1 MERDVSNHTSRE
13 RASRVNRPN
22 PTVERNPSLSD
33 TGLMPHIGLPLQGR
47 ELVHIQRLI
56 GNRAATRII
65 TTSPPL
71 SVSTKSL
78 QRKDND
84 FSDVD
89 SKQFRVSGGK
99 TDRKIEVVERT
110 QKRNGQ
116 VVYYA
121 TGEVTGFRGKRPI
134 IQKYDTPVSLGNW
147 YPAVTHINGM
157 AVTPESGI
165 NSAVALL
172 DAVNDAMG
180 SATDSAFDQ
189 SAIDVLYTYSAQRG
203 GIVSDLWDCIKGKV
217 RVNDR
222 ATGKQ
227 VEIMLDAIA
236 RKKRTTVSAH
246 SRGTIK
252 TDNAVRK
259 VHKKITREL
268 LPSLRKQHYNALVK
282 KWKNSDTGIGIGPK
296 ELAEMEL
303 FRMAEQEAKQVMD
316 RYIQLIYAGNAVQYP
331 SSALKPT
338 LFVGG
343 LDFVSMSVGSYTK
356 LISGA
361 KSVGKFAGHGFNKNY
376 SKAVGKE
383 IAQDLQN
390 R

>member
-1 MERDVSNHTSRE
+1 M
-13 RASRVNRPN
+13 
-22 PTVERNPSLSD
+22 
-33 TGLMPHIGLPLQGR
+33 
-47 ELVHIQRLI
+47 
-56 GNRAATRII
+56 
-65 TTSPPL
+65 
-71 SVSTKSL
+71 STKSL

>member
-1 MERDVSNHTSRE
+1 MPDRTARE
-13 RASRVNRPN
+13 RANRANAPKISIKNGLSRFDAGVTPQ
-22 PTVERNPSLSD
+22 
-33 TGLMPHIGLPLQGR
+33 IGLQLQGR
-47 ELVHIQRLI
+47 EVVQLQRLI
-56 GNRAATRII
+56 GNRATARIVATQRIQ
-65 TTSPPL
+65 PAP
-71 SVSTKSL
+71 TKAL
-78 QRKDND
+78 QRKGKD
-84 FSDVD
+84 FSDLD
-89 SKQFRVSGGK
+89 STQFRVSGGK

-110 QKRNGQ
+110 QKPNGQ
-116 VVYYA
+116 VVYFA
-121 TGEVTGFRGKRPI
+121 TGEVTGFNGKRPI
-134 IQKYDTPVSLGNW
+134 IRQYDVPVSLGNW
-147 YPAVTHINGM
+147 YPSVTHINGM
-157 AVTPESGI
+157 AVAPQSGL

-203 GIVSDLWDCIKGKV
+203 GLVSDLWDCIKGKV

-227 VEIMLDAIA
+227 VEIMLDAIT

-259 VHKKITREL
+259 VHKKTTRDL

-282 KWKNSDTGIGIGPK
+282 KWEGADTGIGIGPK
-296 ELAEMEL
+296 EMAEMEL
-303 FRMAEQEAKQVMD
+303 YRMAEQEAKQVMD

-343 LDFVSMSVGSYTK
+343 LDFVSMTVGSYTK

-361 KSVGKFAGHGFNKNY
+361 KSVGKLAGHGFSKNY
-376 SKAVGKE
+376 SKAVGTA
-383 IAQDLQN
+383 IAQDIRN

>member
-1 MERDVSNHTSRE
+1 MPNHTPRE
-13 RASRVNRPN
+13 RAARANKPNVNTEHSALRFDAGLTSHTGFGLLSRDV
-22 PTVERNPSLSD
+22 VQL
-33 TGLMPHIGLPLQGR
+33 
-47 ELVHIQRLI
+47 QRLI
-56 GNRAATRII
+56 GNRAAARMIATQR
-65 TTSPPL
+65 TQSAP
-71 SVSTKSL
+71 TKSL
-78 QRKDND
+78 QRKGKD
-84 FSDVD
+84 FSDLD
-89 SKQFRVSGGK
+89 STQFRVSGGK

-110 QKRNGQ
+110 QKPNGQ
-116 VVYYA
+116 VVYFA
-121 TGEVTGFRGKRPI
+121 TGEVTGFNGKRPI
-134 IQKYDTPVSLGNW
+134 IKKYDAPVSLGNW
-147 YPAVTHINGM
+147 YPSVTHINGM
-157 AVTPESGI
+157 AVAPQSGL

-217 RVNDR
+217 RVNDQ

-236 RKKRTTVSAH
+236 RQKRTTVSAH

-259 VHKKITREL
+259 VHKKTTRDL
-268 LPSLRKQHYNALVK
+268 LPSLRKQHYNALVI
-282 KWKNSDTGIGIGPK
+282 KWKDSDTGIGIGPK
-296 ELAEMEL
+296 EMAEMEL
-303 FRMAEQEAKQVMD
+303 YRMAEQEAKRLMD
-316 RYIQLIYAGNAVQYP
+316 TYIQLIYAGNAVQYP

-338 LFVGG
+338 LYVGG

-361 KSVGKFAGHGFNKNY
+361 KSVGKLAGHGFSKNY
-376 SKAVGKE
+376 SKAVGKS
-383 IAQDLQN
+383 IAQDIRN

>member
-1 MERDVSNHTSRE
+1 MTERTRANRSNAVAKRQDRLGGPPRVDVSHLPDAAFPLRSRE
-13 RASRVNRPN
+13 IVQLQRV
-22 PTVERNPSLSD
+22 
-33 TGLMPHIGLPLQGR
+33 
-47 ELVHIQRLI
+47 I
-56 GNRAATRII
+56 GNRATARMIHHM
-65 TTSPPL
+65 
-71 SVSTKSL
+71 
-78 QRKDND
+78 QRPSASSSGLVQRQD

-89 SKQFRVSGGK
+89 STQYRVSGGK
-99 TDRKIEVVERT
+99 TNRKIEVVERT
-110 QKRNGQ
+110 QKPNGQ
-116 VVYYA
+116 VVYLA
-121 TGEVTGFRGKRPI
+121 TGEVIGFNGKRPI
-134 IQKYDTPVSLGNW
+134 VKKYEPPVSLGNW
-147 YPAVTHINGM
+147 YPSVTHINGM
-157 AVTPESGI
+157 AVTPQSGI

-203 GIVSDLWDCIKGKV
+203 GLVSDLWDCIKGKV
-217 RVNDR
+217 RINDK

-259 VHKKITREL
+259 VHKRVTRDL
-268 LPSLRKQHYNALVK
+268 LPSLRKQHYAALVE
-282 KWKNSDTGIGIGPK
+282 KWKNSDTGIGIGPE

-303 FRMAEQEAKQVMD
+303 YRMAEQEAKQLMD
-316 RYIQLIYAGNAVQYP
+316 TYIQLIYAGNAVQYP

-338 LFVGG
+338 LYVGG
-343 LDFVSMSVGSYTK
+343 MDFVSMTVGSYTE

-361 KSVGKFAGHGFNKNY
+361 KSVGKLAGHGFNKNY
-376 SKAVGKE
+376 AKAVGKA
-383 IAQDLQN
+383 IAEDITN
-390 R
+390 RR